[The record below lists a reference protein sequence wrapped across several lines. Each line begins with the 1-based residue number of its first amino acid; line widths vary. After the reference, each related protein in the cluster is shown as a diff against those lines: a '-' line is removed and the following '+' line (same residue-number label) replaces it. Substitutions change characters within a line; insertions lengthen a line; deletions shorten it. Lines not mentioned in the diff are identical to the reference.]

1 MSNATTLPDDPRK
14 HGDGGRVYLR
24 KLVPDDIGETYLSWF
39 RDPVVTEYLDARNL
53 TREDVVSYLSDGH
66 ASGLH
71 AMYGIFTA
79 ENDRH
84 IGNVKVGP
92 IAWKHGTGGLVTF
105 IGEREFW
112 GKGIARE
119 AIRIGTRL
127 AFDLH
132 GLRKLHDGVADG
144 NIGSLKAYQAAG
156 WVVEGRMRGQHIVNG
171 SVRDR
176 IVISAFNP
184 QYFPQETKL

>member
-1 MSNATTLPDDPRK
+1 MSNVTTLQDDPRQ
-14 HGDGGRVYLR
+14 HGDGGRIYLR
-24 KLVPDDIGETYLSWF
+24 KLVPDDVGEAYLGWF
-39 RDPVVTEYLDARNL
+39 RDPIVTEYLDSRNL
-53 TREDVVSYLSDGH
+53 SREDVVSYMTEGH

-71 AMYGIFTA
+71 AMYGIFVAGT
-79 ENDRH
+79 DQH

-105 IGEREFW
+105 IGERDFW

-119 AIRIGTRL
+119 AVRIGTRL
-127 AFDLH
+127 AFDIH

-156 WVVEGRMRGQHIVNG
+156 WIVEARMRGQHIVNDN
-171 SVRDR
+171 VRDR

-184 QYFPQETKL
+184 RYFPPE